1 MFRRAYRTRLD
12 RILAAV
18 EIPAIGLWLGAL
30 CGFAFIFAPNAF
42 RLVPDV
48 TQFAD
53 LTAANLRVLGNVGAV
68 CGGLAIVIALVR
80 SLDAADRT
88 NDIVRAA
95 GARVLGAD
103 NVVEHDIVMW
113 AEDMSFMQNER
124 PGSYFIVGSRGGA
137 ETSYPHHN
145 ARFDIDE
152 RALGIGYEMM
162 VRLGL
167 GGPGSGA
174 I

>member
-30 CGFAFIFAPNAF
+30 CGFAFIFAPAAF
-42 RLVPDV
+42 RLVPDI
-48 TQFAD
+48 TQFAN
-53 LTAANLRVLGNVGAV
+53 LTAANLRVLAYVGAV

-95 GARVLGAD
+95 LIVIALLLVAYETFAIAPAIAAITDLHSPDFAELHQRSTQVYGGVVVLALAAL
-103 NVVEHDIVMW
+103 VM
-113 AEDMSFMQNER
+113 AA
-124 PGSYFIVGSRGGA
+124 VRGDA
-137 ETSYPHHN
+137 
-145 ARFDIDE
+145 
-152 RALGIGYEMM
+152 
-162 VRLGL
+162 
-167 GGPGSGA
+167 
-174 I
+174 

>member
-1 MFRRAYRTRLD
+1 MFGRAYRTRLD

-68 CGGLAIVIALVR
+68 CGGVAIVVALAR
-80 SLDAADRT
+80 SIDAADRT
-88 NDIVRAA
+88 GDVIRA
-95 GARVLGAD
+95 GL
-103 NVVEHDIVMW
+103 ILL
-113 AEDMSFMQNER
+113 
-124 PGSYFIVGSRGGA
+124 
-137 ETSYPHHN
+137 
-145 ARFDIDE
+145 
-152 RALGIGYEMM
+152 ALGGVAYETFAIVPAMTAITDLHSPEFAELHARSSQVYGGVVLLALAALVM
-162 VRLGL
+162 AAVRGD
-167 GGPGSGA
+167 A
-174 I
+174 